1 MEEPLCTRDLIP
13 QNYPRIGW
21 IDIDRPITDWVEP
34 QDPMLGIIPRWEGD
48 LNYAPA
54 IWGRDAYIKSFEK
67 FTYATGDENIK
78 KHYPKEW
85 AFAVWA
91 VRKEFGFLNDTT
103 VIPMVATDKNVD
115 STPAYPKTKYFK
127 TEEAYI
133 EKYGM
138 EYYIREYDRVCKGAR
153 PQPLWYLFLKKE
165 ILKKKKIEESDIRQ
179 ILCTDPCYSRIG
191 LMFEQNQNQR
201 MKTRTEKSFGQC
213 GWSPFEGGWHRR
225 MCRLEREG
233 NHYIEMDWSRFD
245 GTIPNEVFHA
255 IKEIRFSFLAKEY
268 RTRENFEVYMWYCK
282 HLTDRLVLLPSGE
295 VTAQYN
301 GNPSGQVSTTMD
313 NNMCNVFF
321 QAFEFINLNGFTF
334 EEAKE
339 KWKSYDT
346 LVYGDDRITSTPCL
360 PENYIDRVI
369 TLYKDVFGMWVKP
382 ENVKI
387 FKTLEGVSFCGF
399 TNRLVNGM
407 YMPVPT
413 NVNKLISGLVTP
425 CKKLADLESLAGKIL
440 SYKVLFHNL
449 PDDDP
454 GKEFILNCELAVQ
467 KHMAARQIDFVSFT
481 REILDYLWRGGP

>member
-138 EYYIREYDRVCKGAR
+138 EYYIKEYDRVCKGAR

-191 LMFEQNQNQR
+191 LM
-201 MKTRTEKSFGQC
+201 
-213 GWSPFEGGWHRR
+213 
-225 MCRLEREG
+225 
-233 NHYIEMDWSRFD
+233 
-245 GTIPNEVFHA
+245 
-255 IKEIRFSFLAKEY
+255 
-268 RTRENFEVYMWYCK
+268 
-282 HLTDRLVLLPSGE
+282 
-295 VTAQYN
+295 
-301 GNPSGQVSTTMD
+301 
-313 NNMCNVFF
+313 
-321 QAFEFINLNGFTF
+321 FEFINLNGFTF